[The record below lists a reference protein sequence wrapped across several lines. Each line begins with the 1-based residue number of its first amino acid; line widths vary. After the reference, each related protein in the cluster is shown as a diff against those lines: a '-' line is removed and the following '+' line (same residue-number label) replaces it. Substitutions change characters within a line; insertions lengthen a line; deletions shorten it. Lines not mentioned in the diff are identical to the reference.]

1 MEFNMN
7 LKEAKQYL
15 NKKGYE
21 LIDEGLFGSN
31 FDADKVKAGYKEL
44 YGYLKDIG
52 EKYEHKINVDAVTN
66 RIKYVLN
73 DMEKAPERAEK
84 FHKSLKNDDELIIS
98 VNGYTHN
105 YAIKMADEEPD
116 RKNFYLDGTYEHLK
130 HIFIKEIYPNLK
142 KFGITS
148 DLKTTNEN
156 EYTSKDTNKVIG
168 TAGDFRLSFKGL
180 KF

>member
-1 MEFNMN
+1 MVN
-7 LKEAKQYL
+7 AHDTTVVRPDV
-15 NKKGYE
+15 E
-21 LIDEGLFGSN
+21 L
-31 FDADKVKAGYKEL
+31 DKV
-44 YGYLKDIG
+44 
-52 EKYEHKINVDAVTN
+52 
-66 RIKYVLN
+66 
-73 DMEKAPERAEK
+73 
-84 FHKSLKNDDELIIS
+84 
-98 VNGYTHN
+98 
-105 YAIKMADEEPD
+105 
-116 RKNFYLDGTYEHLK
+116 K